1 MTTQL
6 RISRDWAFALGFG
19 ALGLILR
26 LWNLASPKGKIFDEV
41 YYATNAQSLL
51 QNGVEI
57 DSKTGLAQFIVH
69 PPTGKWLITIGIKLF
84 GYNEFGWRFAA
95 ALIGSLS
102 IVLMYFTAKKLFNNQ
117 LLSVFAAALISMDGL
132 HLVHSRIALLDIF
145 LLFFIQIAV
154 LALLH
159 QKYWLSAIALGLAT
173 SVKWSGLYVLIVF
186 ALLVLIMDYR
196 KHRYLGSEKPIRQ
209 VIDNFPIR
217 FLQFGIAPAL
227 IYLSSWIGWFL
238 TNNGWSR
245 NWSANPLRS
254 LWHYHSEILN
264 FHAKLSE
271 PHPYDANPWSWL
283 IMARPT
289 SFFYESPQGC
299 ESKNCAQEVLAIGT
313 PILWWIGTIAI
324 AIVLGFWLRS
334 VALKRFECVPSIVI
348 LGMSA
353 GYLPWFFFQERTV
366 FTFYAVIFEPFVIL
380 AIIYCAKLLL
390 NSSLAP
396 GTSISIV
403 GGLIVLV
410 FLNFIYFL
418 PLFTGE
424 VIDYSEW
431 LKRMWFSSWI

>member
-6 RISRDWAFALGFG
+6 RISRDWVYALGFG

-26 LWNLASPKGKIFDEV
+26 LWNLDSPKGKIFDEI

-51 QNGVEI
+51 LNGVEI
-57 DSKTGLAQFIVH
+57 ESKTGLAQFIVH
-69 PPTGKWLITIGIKLF
+69 PPTGKWLIAIGIKLF

-173 SVKWSGLYVLIVF
+173 SVKWSGLSVLIVF

-283 IMARPT
+283 IQGRPT
-289 SFFYESPQGC
+289 SFFYETP
-299 ESKNCAQEVLAIGT
+299 KNCGGTRCSQEILALGT
-313 PILWWIGTIAI
+313 PILWWLATIALFVTI
-324 AIVLGFWLRS
+324 GFWVS
-334 VALKRFECVPSIVI
+334 KREWQAEILLVVI
-348 LGMSA
+348 GAS
-353 GYLPWFFFQERTV
+353 YLPWFAIQDRTM
-366 FTFYAVIFEPFVIL
+366 FSFYAIAFEPFILLTLVYVLSKVIKHQRRI
-380 AIIYCAKLLL
+380 A
-390 NSSLAP
+390 
-396 GTSISIV
+396 ISI
-403 GGLIVLV
+403 GAIVLIN
-410 FLNFIYFL
+410 FLYFL
-418 PLFTGE
+418 PIFLGLPITYNSWH
-424 VIDYSEW
+424 D
-431 LKRMWFSSWI
+431 RMWLPSWI

>member
-69 PPTGKWLITIGIKLF
+69 PPTGKWLIAIGIKLF

-283 IMARPT
+283 IQGRPT
-289 SFFYESPQGC
+289 SFFYETP
-299 ESKNCAQEVLAIGT
+299 KNCGGTRCSQEILALGT
-313 PILWWIGTIAI
+313 PILWWLATIALFI
-324 AIVLGFWLRS
+324 TIGFWVS
-334 VALKRFECVPSIVI
+334 KREWQAEILLVVI
-348 LGMSA
+348 GAS
-353 GYLPWFFFQERTV
+353 YLPWFAIQDRTM
-366 FTFYAVIFEPFVIL
+366 FSFYAIAFEPFIL
-380 AIIYCAKLLL
+380 LTLVYVLSKVLKHQRRIA
-390 NSSLAP
+390 
-396 GTSISIV
+396 ISI
-403 GGLIVLV
+403 GAIVLV
-410 FLNFIYFL
+410 NFLYFL
-418 PLFTGE
+418 PIFLGLPITYNSWH
-424 VIDYSEW
+424 D
-431 LKRMWFSSWI
+431 RMWLPSWI